1 LAINDREQ
9 PGRPETGEA
18 SIMPV
23 RSRKT
28 LFTALALGV
37 GLSLSAVTPAL
48 AGASTG
54 HATTRTAVVA
64 QGDPR
69 NVTQHVA
76 DFYGAY
82 IDAIWDGG
90 KSADAQVK
98 SLRSFYLTPAAQKKV
113 AAFEAKEHADG
124 ILFAQSVPVKWQVA
138 YTGSG
143 AGHATSRVTL
153 TWSDGPHAEVTRIDV
168 QSDLKTRKITDL
180 KPAR

>member
-1 LAINDREQ
+1 M
-9 PGRPETGEA
+9 
-18 SIMPV
+18 SV

-28 LFTALALGV
+28 LITALALTG
-37 GLSLSAVTPAL
+37 GLTLAAVTPAL
-48 AGASTG
+48 AGTAASHTPR
-54 HATTRTAVVA
+54 AAAVSGA

-82 IDAIWDGG
+82 IDAVWATDDR
-90 KSADAQVK
+90 SAGDAAK
-98 SLRSFYLTPAAQKKV
+98 ALRAFYLSAATQKKV
-113 AAFEAKEHADG
+113 AAFEKKEHADG
-124 ILFAQSVPVKWQVA
+124 ILFAQNVPVKWSVA

-153 TWSDGPHAEVTRIDV
+153 TWSDGKHPEVSRIDV

-180 KPAR
+180 KPVR